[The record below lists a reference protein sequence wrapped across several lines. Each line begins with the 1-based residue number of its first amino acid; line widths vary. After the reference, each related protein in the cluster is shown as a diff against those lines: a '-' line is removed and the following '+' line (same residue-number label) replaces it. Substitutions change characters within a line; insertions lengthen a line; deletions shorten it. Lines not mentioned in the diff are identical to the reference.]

1 MENIR
6 ISEINFYPVKSCAG
20 ISMDTAMVGRMGLK
34 YDRNWMFINE
44 QGSFIAQR
52 GDKKVGTKGV
62 KIMCQIG
69 TKITSENLILTA
81 PDMPE
86 LVLPLDDGGV
96 IIHTVRV
103 WDSFTEGIDQGNKA
117 ALWAT
122 EYLSRE
128 VPGQYRLV
136 RIPNDADRIARAGS
150 ANLGFADAY
159 PFLIVSDSSLA
170 DLNSRLEEELPMNRF
185 RPNIVI
191 TGCDP
196 YFEDTMPDF
205 TIGGVKFIGMN
216 LCVRCPITTTN
227 QITAEQGKEPLL
239 TLSKYRRTKE
249 GVVFARN
256 FNHEGMGL
264 ISVGDKLI
272 F

>member
-1 MENIR
+1 MSDIR

-20 ISMDTAMVGRMGLK
+20 ISLTTANVDHMGIQ

-52 GDKKVGTKGV
+52 GDSKVGTKGV

-81 PDMPE
+81 PNMPE
-86 LVLPLDDGGV
+86 LVIPLDDSGV
-96 IIHTVRV
+96 MIHAVRV
-103 WDSFTEGIDQGNKA
+103 WDSFTEGIDQGNQA
-117 ALWAT
+117 AMWAT

-128 VPGQYRLV
+128 VPGKYRLV
-136 RIPNDADRIARAGS
+136 RIPNDANRKSRVGNS
-150 ANLGFADAY
+150 NLGFADAY
-159 PFLIVSDSSLA
+159 PFLVVSDSSLA
-170 DLNSRLEEELPMNRF
+170 DLNSKMEEKLPMNRF

-191 TGCDP
+191 TGCEP
-196 YFEDTMPDF
+196 YFEDTMSDF
-205 TIGGVKFIGMN
+205 QVSGVKFIGMN

-227 QITAEQGKEPLL
+227 QLTAERGKEPLL
-239 TLSKYRRTKE
+239 TLSKYRKTKD

-256 FNHEGMGL
+256 FNHEGTGI